1 MVDRNGAGWAAGL
14 VLSGRPGYTA
24 AMRRFPIL
32 VAPLALLLAFNL
44 VACGNKGPLVR
55 AVDVEDVDV
64 EEAEDVED
72 IEQAEDDAVEG
83 DPVDDADADADADVD
98 ADADTDEVDIDVPPP
113 ADPGTG

>member
-1 MVDRNGAGWAAGL
+1 MVDRNGAGSAAGL

-64 EEAEDVED
+64 EEAEDAEDAED

-83 DPVDDADADADADVD
+83 DPVGDADAD

>member
-55 AVDVEDVDV
+55 AVDVEDVDA

-83 DPVDDADADADADVD
+83 DPVGDAD

>member
-1 MVDRNGAGWAAGL
+1 MVDRNGAGSAAGL

-55 AVDVEDVDV
+55 AVDVEDIDV

-72 IEQAEDDAVEG
+72 IEQTEDDAVEG
-83 DPVDDADADADADVD
+83 DPVIDAEADADADAD
-98 ADADTDEVDIDVPPP
+98 TDETDLDVPPP

>member
-64 EEAEDVED
+64 EEAEDAEDAED

-83 DPVDDADADADADVD
+83 DPVGDADAD